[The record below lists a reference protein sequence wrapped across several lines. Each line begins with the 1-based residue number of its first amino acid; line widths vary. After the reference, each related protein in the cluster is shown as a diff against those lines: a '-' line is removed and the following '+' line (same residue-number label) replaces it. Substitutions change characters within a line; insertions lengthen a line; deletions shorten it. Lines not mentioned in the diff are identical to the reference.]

1 MYVALV
7 PYLGT
12 LNTLLFQDNSTVID
26 TITTDSGTVSTLEVT
41 QYE

>member
-12 LNTLLFQDNSTVID
+12 LNSLEFQDSVSLDDIATVD
-26 TITTDSGTVSTLEVT
+26 
-41 QYE
+41 